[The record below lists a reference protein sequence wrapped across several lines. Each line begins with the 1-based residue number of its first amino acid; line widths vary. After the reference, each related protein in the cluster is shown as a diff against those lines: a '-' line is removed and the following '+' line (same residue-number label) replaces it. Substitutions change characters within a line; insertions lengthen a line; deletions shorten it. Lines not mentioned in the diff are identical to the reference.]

1 MRVVSVGV
9 SGTLWAF
16 VPCVLPQITP
26 LPPKAAMV
34 MLGVRLDNVRQAA
47 QILFV
52 IEFMAK

>member
-16 VPCVLPQITP
+16 VPFVLPQITH